1 MTRLLTAFLIV
12 LLLPATA
19 SAAAPSCPDDNA
31 DELGGTGEVWGIGPD
46 YVIAG
51 VPERNSAAGGIVVRE
66 GRHTPRTVTL
76 ARTSTGAG
84 APAPGDRFGA
94 ALASGMVSFGRPCN
108 DLVAGAPG
116 RNGTGEAYLLR
127 GSTGARPR
135 EAVILRAPDAAPGD
149 AFGAAV
155 AISPRDETREHD
167 VWVGAPGRDVAGQAD
182 AGAIY
187 HWTVDLDG
195 VLTFAGVVTQGPGL
209 DAPEAGDRLGE
220 VLAPAMDAAIA
231 GLPHEDAGDRADA
244 GAVMLLPAAGGGAL
258 RRRVGGGRAA
268 RRGGRLPRRGDRR
281 GRAGRRRARP
291 QGRRPRRRF
300 SQRLQLAPHVPP
312 GRARRARPR
321 RGRRPL
327 RQRARQ
333 RQLAALPG
341 GQRAGDRRARRG
353 RPRTP
358 RRRRGRR

>member
-12 LLLPATA
+12 MLLPATA
-19 SAAAPSCPDDNA
+19 AAAAPSCPDDNA

-51 VPERNSAAGGIVVRE
+51 VPERSSAAGGIVVRE

-76 ARTSTGAG
+76 AHVPGAG

-155 AISPRDETREHD
+155 ALSPRDESADHD
-167 VWVGAPGRDVAGQAD
+167 IWVGAPGRDVAGQAD

-187 HWTVDLDG
+187 HWALNADG
-195 VLTFAGVVTQGPGL
+195 VPSFVGVVTQGPGL

-220 VLAPAMDAAIA
+220 VLAPAMGAAIA

-244 GAVMLLPAAGGGAL
+244 GAVMLLPAVGDGAL
-258 RRRVGGGRAA
+258 RSRVARPARGSARRSTTAAAGSPPARRAPTCAAARTPASSPTSACACSRAA
-268 RRGGRLPRRGDRR
+268 RSARACAACPAAPRP
-281 GRAGRRRARP
+281 ATASAARSP
-291 QGRRPRRRF
+291 AAARC
-300 SQRLQLAPHVPP
+300 A
-312 GRARRARPR
+312 ARRTARWRSACP
-321 RGRRPL
+321 
-327 RQRARQ
+327 ARTS
-333 RQLAALPG
+333 AACTTP
-341 GQRAGDRRARRG
+341 AR
-353 RPRTP
+353 
-358 RRRRGRR
+358 

>member
-1 MTRLLTAFLIV
+1 MLHA
-12 LLLPATA
+12 AA
-19 SAAAPSCPDDNA
+19 AAAAPSCPDDNA

-51 VPERNSAAGGIVVRE
+51 VPERSSAASGIVVRE

-76 ARTSTGAG
+76 AHVPGAG

-116 RNGTGEAYLLR
+116 RNGTSEAYLLR

-155 AISPRDETREHD
+155 ALSPRDESADHD
-167 VWVGAPGRDVAGQAD
+167 IWVGAPGRDVAGQAD

-187 HWTVDLDG
+187 HWTLNADG
-195 VLTFAGVVTQGPGL
+195 VPSFVGVVTQGSAL

-220 VLAPAMDAAIA
+220 VLAPAMGAAAIA

-244 GAVMLLPAAGGGAL
+244 GAVMLLPAVGTARFAAGSAAGARLGAAVDYRGGGIAAGAPGADVHGRKDAGLVADFSL
-258 RRRVGGGRAA
+258 RLQPRRTFRQGVRGVPGRAA
-268 RRGGRLPRRGDRR
+268 
-281 GRAGRRRARP
+281 
-291 QGRRPRRRF
+291 
-300 SQRLQLAPHVPP
+300 
-312 GRARRARPR
+312 
-321 RGRRPL
+321 
-327 RQRARQ
+327 
-333 RQLAALPG
+333 
-341 GQRAGDRRARRG
+341 AGDPSAARSPAAARCAAK
-353 RPRTP
+353 RTA
-358 RRRRGRR
+358 R